1 MSVINLSL
9 TWFSALSFLFYGLSF
24 YSSAK
29 MKDEF
34 KRYELEK
41 FTFLTSTLQILG
53 GTGLIVGLQ
62 IHPVYL
68 ISSAGLCIL
77 MLFGFAVRLK
87 IRDGFWQSLPALSYF
102 ILNGYLFYVAINQNN
117 FN

>member
-1 MSVINLSL
+1 MSVIDLIL

-24 YSSAK
+24 YTSGH

-34 KRYELEK
+34 KRYGLGK
-41 FTFLTSTLQILG
+41 FALMTSILQILG

-62 IHPVYL
+62 IHPILL
-68 ISSAGLCIL
+68 ISSGGLSIL
-77 MLFGFAVRLK
+77 MLFGFGVRLK

-102 ILNGYLFYVAINQNN
+102 ILNSYLFYSALY
-117 FN
+117 